1 MIQEIKK
8 IVEQLS
14 EQEAK
19 SLLLLNLYRIQL
31 LEETSY
37 SEREFIE
44 KMKKE
49 YQELLQY
56 SSKQKKQPY
65 HTIHIVFG
73 DSAAGGL
80 KMALPKDEKV
90 IRFSDLFSIGPVQQM
105 HTKKGLEQRKKW
117 LFLHI
122 NLDEEST
129 HTYIEEFQQ
138 SVADI
143 KNIPEHIPIY
153 IWTANNAHEQ
163 TAARFVLHILQEKKN
178 DIRLINV
185 YTSYQNHWPT
195 PAGEFYPRSTGEV
208 MHENLKIIYDAKK
221 NVQPLTEKHRNK
233 LAEEWEK
240 LAGTTEVL
248 RIWQDEQ
255 IKSVPESY
263 FDAFIIEK
271 ARYLHNEQTKLDFMK
286 STRLIGEVL
295 GNSDQYVGDAFFEYR
310 VRQLIL
316 QGIFDIEGVP
326 KAMRFYSVKLKGEL

>member
-1 MIQEIKK
+1 MIEEIKK

-44 KMKKE
+44 KVKKE

-56 SSKQKKQPY
+56 SSKQKQQPY

-73 DSAAGGL
+73 ASAAGGL

-90 IRFSDLFSIGPVQQM
+90 ILFSDLFSIGPVQQL
-105 HTKKGLEQRKKW
+105 HTEKGLEQRKKW

-129 HTYIEEFQQ
+129 HTYIEDFQQ

-163 TAARFVLHILQEKKN
+163 TAARFVLHILKEKKN
-178 DIRLINV
+178 DIRIINIS
-185 YTSYQNHWPT
+185 TAFQKLWPNII
-195 PAGEFYPRSTGEV
+195 PVHTGELGKD
-208 MHENLKIIYDAKK
+208 ELKTIYKTYKID
-221 NVQPLTEKHRNK
+221 QPLTERLRNKYAEEWGK
-233 LAEEWEK
+233 LAE
-240 LAGTTEVL
+240 TTEVL
-248 RIWQDEQ
+248 RIWEDDQ
-255 IKSVPESY
+255 IISVPESY

-286 STRLIGEVL
+286 SARLIGEVL

-316 QGIFDIEGVP
+316 QGIFEIEGVP